1 MKQITGII
9 LAGGLSSRMGQD
21 KGLLHYKGRALVEY
35 AIDAIKPLCSEIII
49 SSNNKEY
56 EQFGY
61 KVVTDVY
68 QKVGPIGGLYSSL
81 AEANTNDILMCPC
94 DMPFITTD
102 IFEQILE
109 NKSDSAVTVVESDS
123 GKVYPTLGYYQKS
136 CLPVILQ
143 FIEQGQYKLQLL
155 MKALNAAT
163 IQIEDNKSLLN
174 FNTPEDLI

>member
-1 MKQITGII
+1 MQQITGII

-21 KGLLHYKGRALVEY
+21 KGLLQYKGRALVDY
-35 AIDAIKPLCSEIII
+35 AIDALKPLCSEIII

-56 EQFGY
+56 ELFGY
-61 KVVTDVY
+61 RVVRDVH
-68 QKVGPIGGLYSSL
+68 QKVGPIGGLYSAL

-102 IFEQILE
+102 IFNRILE
-109 NKSDSAVTVVESDS
+109 NKANSKVTVVESIS
-123 GKVYPTLGYYQKS
+123 GKLYPTLGYYQKS

-155 MKALNAAT
+155 MKALNAKT
-163 IQIEDNKSLLN
+163 IQIENHKSLLN
-174 FNTPEDLI
+174 FNSPEDLI